1 MAETLFIALLTS
13 VVPFLIPVAWRS
25 CNGSNRAS
33 VILEKSGLQLLP
45 VLLVLNVT
53 MQPITDEVIALV
65 TRRIV
70 AELDPEEIILFGSYA
85 WGTPHKYSDL
95 DLCVIVPDGISD
107 FNRIEWGVRALN
119 ALNDLMVDVDVLIK
133 TRSDV
138 DTFKTVPASLTR
150 KIVESGKLLY
160 GQGKARTDTILA
172 TESPT

>member
-1 MAETLFIALLTS
+1 MINSCGFNKRKPIDTKIGAIALKDK
-13 VVPFLIPVAWRS
+13 VM
-25 CNGSNRAS
+25 N
-33 VILEKSGLQLLP
+33 
-45 VLLVLNVT
+45 
-53 MQPITDEVIALV
+53 PITDEVITEA

-95 DLCVIVPDGISD
+95 DLCVIVPDSIPG

-119 ALNDLMVDVDVLIK
+119 ALDDLMVDVDVLIK

-138 DTFKTVPASLTR
+138 NTFKTVPASLTR

-160 GQGKARTDTILA
+160 GQGKTSISKIVA
-172 TESPT
+172 